1 MIVDLNNDLWLVF
14 MGEHRKVFAEILVL
28 FNTKWFALKNFHKN
42 NETPKQNFG
51 GSKIAAN
58 LGGASQGGYLQLRII
73 GITESVQKFG
83 CSKF

>member
-1 MIVDLNNDLWLVF
+1 M
-14 MGEHRKVFAEILVL
+14 H
-28 FNTKWFALKNFHKN
+28 KNFHKN
-42 NETPKQNFG
+42 TQTPKQNFG

-58 LGGASQGGYLQLRII
+58 LGGPSQGGYLQLRII